1 MQTDLEA
8 TFGQLLS
15 SIVSIVQ
22 DALVPIQ
29 SKVEE
34 YGRGVIVTSRMR
46 SQNAQRTELSSH
58 LENAEK
64 AIASFYQCLE
74 GRT

>member
-29 SKVEE
+29 SKVED
-34 YGRGVIVTSRMR
+34 GRGVIVTSRMR

-74 GRT
+74 GRN

>member
-8 TFGQLLS
+8 IFGQLLS
-15 SIVSIVQ
+15 SIVSTVQ

-34 YGRGVIVTSRMR
+34 
-46 SQNAQRTELSSH
+46 
-58 LENAEK
+58 
-64 AIASFYQCLE
+64 
-74 GRT
+74 